1 MTPASRRVNGQHRC
15 TLAHSYTG
23 PPSCPVC
30 IVFLL
35 LSSVFYEGNSLCFLL
50 SQRPLRFYPGPTCP
64 APCCERASANLGK
77 TWVNI
82 REKELWRPPPPHAH
96 PYSPAYPTD
105 SFSSS
110 RCKEKPAGWS
120 NVFRFCEH
128 AQDVYS
134 CHAGLQLR
142 HALLPPPPPA
152 AAEAVQLQP
161 ATFNLAECSRH
172 LNYLTVVL
180 VQGGGRRG

>member
-82 REKELWRPPPPHAH
+82 REKELWRPPPPT
-96 PYSPAYPTD
+96 PTPTRQPTPQTL
-105 SFSSS
+105 FQVLGVKRS
-110 RCKEKPAGWS
+110 RPAGPMCFAS
-120 NVFRFCEH
+120 VSTHKMSIH
-128 AQDVYS
+128 ATQAYNCATPS
-134 CHAGLQLR
+134 CPRPHPLQLR
-142 HALLPPPPPA
+142 LFNSNQRPLI
-152 AAEAVQLQP
+152 LQNV
-161 ATFNLAECSRH
+161 AGTW
-172 LNYLTVVL
+172 TT
-180 VQGGGRRG
+180 

>member
-1 MTPASRRVNGQHRC
+1 MGSTGARWRTVTQAHPRVLC
-15 TLAHSYTG
+15 ALCSSSWALCSTKAT
-23 PPSCPVC
+23 VC
-30 IVFLL
+30 V
-35 LSSVFYEGNSLCFLL
+35 SCFLKGL
-50 SQRPLRFYPGPTCP
+50 WDSIQDPPVPLLVVN
-64 APCCERASANLGK
+64 ERQL
-77 TWVNI
+77 TWVKHGWI
-82 REKELWRPPPPHAH
+82 YEKKSYVAPPHAH